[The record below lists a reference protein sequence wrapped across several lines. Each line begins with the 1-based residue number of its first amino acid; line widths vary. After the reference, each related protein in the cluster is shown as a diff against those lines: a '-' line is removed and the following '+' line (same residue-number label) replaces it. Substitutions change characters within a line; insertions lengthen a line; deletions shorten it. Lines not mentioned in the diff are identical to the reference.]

1 LLCKVLKE
9 VEKTIKR
16 VVLVAVSPRLDDKA
30 FDSLNELENLCQT
43 IDFEVVEKIVQRRD
57 KPDPATYLGFG
68 KLEKLKVF
76 CKENN
81 VDALVFNDEISPIQQ
96 RNTEEFL
103 ELEVLDRT
111 QVILEIFSQHATTHE
126 GKLQV
131 EMAKLTYELPR
142 LRGKGLYLS
151 NPGAG
156 IGTRGPGEKLLEL
169 DKRKIKERISSLK
182 KELLKIKKEREN
194 IRKTRLESG
203 YRLVSIVGYTNAG
216 KSTLLKK
223 LSDEKSILV
232 SEKLFS
238 TLSPKVRRVKFPN
251 GRAYLFSDTVGFID
265 KLPHTLI
272 EAFHSTL
279 EEVLYADL
287 ILLLVDASDGY
298 FNDKIKASYNVLSE
312 IGVTD
317 KEIMLVF
324 NKIDI
329 VPESR
334 LEIIRYEYPKAI
346 FISAKNGIGLDVLY
360 SRISGYFQF
369 VDSHIRLRLRQSE
382 FGKVLRYAELINYD
396 TLNANGEFIDVDLSG
411 PIEVLEKIK
420 SSISAEK

>member
-1 LLCKVLKE
+1 M
-9 VEKTIKR
+9 
-16 VVLVAVSPRLDDKA
+16 VAVSPRLDDKV
-30 FDSLNELENLCQT
+30 FESLDELENLCQT

-68 KLEKLKVF
+68 KLEKLKTF

-96 RNTEEFL
+96 RNVEEFL

-111 QVILEIFSQHATTHE
+111 QVILEIFSRHATTHE

-169 DKRKIKERISSLK
+169 EKRKIKERISSLK
-182 KELLKIKKEREN
+182 RELLKIKKEREN
-194 IRKTRLESG
+194 IRKARLESG
-203 YRLVSIVGYTNAG
+203 YRLISIAGYTNAG

-223 LSDEKSILV
+223 LSEEKSILV

-238 TLSPKVRRVKFPN
+238 TLSPKIRRVKFPN

-287 ILLLVDASDGY
+287 ILLLVDASDSY
-298 FNDKIKASYNVLSE
+298 FKDKIKASYNVLNE

-317 KEIMLVF
+317 KEVMLVF

-329 VPESR
+329 VPESK

-346 FISAKNGIGLDVLY
+346 FISARSGIGLDVLY
-360 SRISGYFQF
+360 SRISEYFQF

-382 FGKVLRYAELINYD
+382 FGKVLRYAELITYD
-396 TLNANGEFIDVDLSG
+396 ALSSNDEFIDVDLSG

>member
-1 LLCKVLKE
+1 M
-9 VEKTIKR
+9 
-16 VVLVAVSPRLDDKA
+16 
-30 FDSLNELENLCQT
+30 
-43 IDFEVVEKIVQRRD
+43 
-57 KPDPATYLGFG
+57 
-68 KLEKLKVF
+68 
-76 CKENN
+76 
-81 VDALVFNDEISPIQQ
+81 DALVFNDEISPIQQ
-96 RNTEEFL
+96 RNVEEFL

-111 QVILEIFSQHATTHE
+111 QVILEIFSRHATTHE

-169 DKRKIKERISSLK
+169 EKRKIKERISSLK
-182 KELLKIKKEREN
+182 RELLKIKKEREN
-194 IRKTRLESG
+194 IRKARLESG
-203 YRLVSIVGYTNAG
+203 YRLISIAGYTNAG

-223 LSDEKSILV
+223 LSEEKSILV

-238 TLSPKVRRVKFPN
+238 TLSPKIRRVKFPN

-287 ILLLVDASDGY
+287 ILLLVDASDSY
-298 FNDKIKASYNVLSE
+298 FKDKIKASYNVLNE

-317 KEIMLVF
+317 KEVMLVF

-329 VPESR
+329 VPESK

-346 FISAKNGIGLDVLY
+346 FISARSGIGLDVLY
-360 SRISGYFQF
+360 SRISEYFQF

-382 FGKVLRYAELINYD
+382 FGKVLRYAELITYD
-396 TLNANGEFIDVDLSG
+396 ALSSNDEFIDVDLSG